1 MNKSTLITE
10 IHSHINQLVQEN
22 KELIFERWSYSSQMD
37 DMIDYVYTQL
47 SNDLPNSKT
56 RKIDNGIWLK
66 TNVIDNLS
74 IFWVNDITF
83 EYYVY
88 VCENDEMCE
97 YVINNCYSMN
107 NFNEMNNE
115 LAVTFYTVN
124 YQIIEEPSNKNLSH
138 ELEHI
143 LQVSQGRKNN
153 INYSSL
159 MDDAYNLASQII
171 SDETNINIY
180 DETIAW
186 LIYYSNP
193 HEQDS
198 FMNEYYQD
206 LRCHRQFLNSK
217 DSETHLRYYDYVDKY
232 NFFIKN
238 MTKTDLLTAVI
249 KYKLYGYT
257 ISNINL
263 MCQKGVKRFK
273 KKMNNIEKHF
283 NTVINRANEQ
293 KIRLK
298 PITNGSIIF
307 L

>member
-1 MNKSTLITE
+1 MNKPSLITE
-10 IHSHINQLVQEN
+10 IHKHINQLIQKN

-37 DMIDYVYTQL
+37 DMMDYVYTQL

-74 IFWVNDITF
+74 IFGVNDVTF

-88 VCENDEMCE
+88 VCENDEMCK

-115 LAVTFYTVN
+115 LAITFYTVN
-124 YQIIEEPSNKNLSH
+124 YQIVEEPSNKNLSH

-143 LQVSQGRKNN
+143 LQISQGRKNN
-153 INYSSL
+153 TNYSLL
-159 MDDAYNLASQII
+159 MDGTYNLASQII

-186 LIYYSNP
+186 LMYYSNP

-206 LRCHRQFLNSK
+206 LRCHRQFLNSN

-232 NFFIKN
+232 NFFINN
-238 MTKTDLLTAVI
+238 MNKTDLLTAVK

-257 ISNINL
+257 IGNINL
-263 MCQKGVKRFK
+263 MCQNGIKRFK

-283 NTVINRANEQ
+283 KTVINRANEQ

-298 PITNGSIIF
+298 PITNGSIRF

>member
-1 MNKSTLITE
+1 MNKSILITE
-10 IHSHINQLVQEN
+10 INNRVNQLFKEN
-22 KELIFERWSYSSQMD
+22 RKLIYERWSYSSQMD
-37 DMIDYVYTQL
+37 DMMGYVYTQL

-56 RKIDNGIWLK
+56 HKIDNGIWLK
-66 TNVIDNLS
+66 TNTIDNLS
-74 IFWVNDITF
+74 IFGVNDIKF

-88 VCENDEMCE
+88 VCETDEMCE

-107 NFNEMNNE
+107 NFSESINE
-115 LAVTFYTVN
+115 LVVTFYTVN
-124 YQIIEEPSNKNLSH
+124 YQIVEEPSNKNLSH

-143 LQVSQGRKNN
+143 LQISQGRKNN
-153 INYSSL
+153 TNYSSL
-159 MDDAYNLASQII
+159 MDAAYNVASQVI
-171 SDETNINIY
+171 SDDMNSNIY

-206 LRCHRQFLNSK
+206 LRRHKQFLNSK
-217 DSETHLRYYDYVDKY
+217 DSETHLRYYDYIDRYK
-232 NFFIKN
+232 FFTNHIN
-238 MTKTDLLTAVI
+238 STKLQTAAI

-257 ISNINL
+257 IDNINL
-263 MCQKGVKRFK
+263 MCKKGITRFK

-283 NTVINRANEQ
+283 KTVVNRANEQ

-298 PITNGSIIF
+298 PITNGSIRF

>member
-1 MNKSTLITE
+1 MNKPSLITE
-10 IHSHINQLVQEN
+10 IHKHINQLIQKN

-37 DMIDYVYTQL
+37 DMMDYVYTQL

-74 IFWVNDITF
+74 IFGVNDVTF

-115 LAVTFYTVN
+115 LAITFYTVN
-124 YQIIEEPSNKNLSH
+124 YQIVEEPSNKNLSH

-143 LQVSQGRKNN
+143 LQISQGRKNN
-153 INYSSL
+153 TNYSSL
-159 MDDAYNLASQII
+159 MDGAYNLASQII
-171 SDETNINIY
+171 SDETDINIY

-186 LIYYSNP
+186 LMYYSNP

-206 LRCHRQFLNSK
+206 LRCHRQFLNSN

-232 NFFIKN
+232 NFFINN
-238 MTKTDLLTAVI
+238 MNKTDLLTAVK

-257 ISNINL
+257 IGNINL
-263 MCQKGVKRFK
+263 MCQKGIKRFK

-283 NTVINRANEQ
+283 KTVINRANEQ

-298 PITNGSIIF
+298 PITNGSIRF